1 MCTILSNYYK
11 ISFFHQSCIKPWSFH
26 SDQDIPPK
34 VKVSCLMRLLLLG
47 CLWQCHSN
55 SGNRRT
61 SGCATKWFKGHKQGK
76 KIKYRYTVN
85 FKVKLTS
92 VFTLIILYIL
102 LSLKEHQ
109 EGGWKMDFSQAGIS
123 RALQREWEW
132 PLEKKPTS
140 NNSLKSTFS
149 SSGIHVTS
157 HGETYT
163 NTFLFKR

>member
-1 MCTILSNYYK
+1 MKIIDYKDIDTVCAQFFPTITK
-11 ISFFHQSCIKPWSFH
+11 FHFFHQSCIKPWSFQ

-92 VFTLIILYIL
+92 LFMCNGASRRRLKKRTFQKQVSSEHYRENGNRCERKTL
-102 LSLKEHQ
+102 
-109 EGGWKMDFSQAGIS
+109 
-123 RALQREWEW
+123 LQIT
-132 PLEKKPTS
+132 L
-140 NNSLKSTFS
+140 
-149 SSGIHVTS
+149 
-157 HGETYT
+157 
-163 NTFLFKR
+163 